1 MSVPDAKHVGRR
13 ARQSWALCA
22 GGIIL
27 LATSG
32 CGGSSSGSSST
43 TPGGGTTPTPPT
55 PVNNTLAI
63 QASGGASNGFFN
75 LLQTTVTVCVP
86 GTSTCQT
93 IPNVLVD
100 TGSTGLRLLASS
112 LTVSLPI
119 AKDSAGNPLGNCAY
133 FAGNTYAW
141 GPVATA
147 DVELAGETA
156 SSVPIQV
163 VNAPGFAA
171 APDACSAGAT
181 NTDASSLGTNGIL
194 GVGVTQQDCGSGCAT
209 AAGALPSVY
218 FGCPSSGC
226 IVEAVSLQQQVQ
238 NPVGLFPQDNN
249 GVLITLPATDAGGD
263 PSASG
268 SMVFGIGT
276 QSDNALVGVQVHT
289 TDGLGNFSVT
299 FNGSVYS
306 DSFIDTGSNAY
317 FFLNSSA
324 LGVPTCPV
332 NTSFY
337 CPSSTLSYTAITSGI
352 NGVQSTI
359 AFNIAN
365 ANTLFNTGNTVFSN
379 VGGPTVGGFDL
390 GLPFFFGRTVY
401 VAIEGAST
409 TGGTGPYYAF

>member
-1 MSVPDAKHVGRR
+1 MSAPDVKRVGLR
-13 ARQSWALCA
+13 AGQSWALCA

-32 CGGSSSGSSST
+32 CGAGSSGSSST
-43 TPGGGTTPTPPT
+43 TPGGGTTPTPPST
-55 PVNNTLAI
+55 VNNTLAI
-63 QASGGASNGFFN
+63 QANGGPGNGFFN
-75 LLQTTVTVCVP
+75 LLQTTVTICVP
-86 GTSTCQT
+86 GTSTCQS

-112 LTVSLPI
+112 LTISLPT
-119 AKDSAGNPLGNCAY
+119 ATDSAGNRLGNCAS

-156 SSVPIQV
+156 SKVPIQV
-163 VNAPGFAA
+163 VNAPSFPA

-209 AAGALPSVY
+209 ASGALPPVY

-276 QSDNALVGVQVHT
+276 QSDNALIGVQVHT

-306 DSFIDTGSNAY
+306 AALSTPARTHSFS
-317 FFLNSSA
+317 
-324 LGVPTCPV
+324 
-332 NTSFY
+332 
-337 CPSSTLSYTAITSGI
+337 
-352 NGVQSTI
+352 
-359 AFNIAN
+359 
-365 ANTLFNTGNTVFSN
+365 
-379 VGGPTVGGFDL
+379 
-390 GLPFFFGRTVY
+390 
-401 VAIEGAST
+401 
-409 TGGTGPYYAF
+409 

>member
-1 MSVPDAKHVGRR
+1 MSAQDAKRMSLRV
-13 ARQSWALCA
+13 RQVWALCA
-22 GGIIL
+22 GGMIL
-27 LATSG
+27 LAMSG
-32 CGGSSSGSSST
+32 CGAGGSGASST
-43 TPGGGTTPTPPT
+43 TPGSPTTPTPPT
-55 PVNNTLAI
+55 VVNNTLAI
-63 QASGGASNGFFN
+63 QANGGQSNGFFN
-75 LLQTTVTVCVP
+75 LLVTTITICVP

-112 LTVSLPI
+112 VSIGLPTMT
-119 AKDSAGNPLGNCAY
+119 DSAGNQLGNCAS

-156 SSVPIQV
+156 SKVPIQII
-163 VNAPGFAA
+163 NAASFPA
-171 APDACSAGAT
+171 APDACSAGGT
-181 NTDASSLGTNGIL
+181 NTDANSLGTNGIL
-194 GVGVTQQDCGSGCAT
+194 GVGVTQQDCGSQCSAAT
-209 AAGALPSVY
+209 GALPPVY

-226 IVEAVSLQQQVQ
+226 VVEAVSLQQQVQ

-249 GVLITLPATDAGGD
+249 GVVITLPATDAGGD

-276 QSDNALVGVQVHT
+276 QSDNALVGVQVYT

-306 DSFIDTGSNAY
+306 GSFIDTGSNAF
-317 FFLNSSA
+317 FFLNSNS

-337 CPSSTLSYTAITSGI
+337 CPASTLRYTAITSGT
-352 NGVQSTI
+352 NGTQNTI
-359 AFNIAN
+359 AFSIAN
-365 ANTLFNTGNTVFSN
+365 ANTLFNTGNTVFNN
-379 VGGPTVGGFDL
+379 VGGPNVGGFDL